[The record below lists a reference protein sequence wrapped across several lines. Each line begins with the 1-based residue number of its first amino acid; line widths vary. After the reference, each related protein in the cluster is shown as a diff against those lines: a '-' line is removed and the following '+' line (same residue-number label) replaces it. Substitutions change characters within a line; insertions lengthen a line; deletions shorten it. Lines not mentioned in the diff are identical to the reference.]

1 MSSSCTAILVLALLA
16 LAPAGARA
24 EEPTLYVGDSL
35 GVGTVGQLR
44 STTLGDALDEDT
56 RIGRGSTEGLAV
68 LRSRLRPRHEV
79 VVFDLGT
86 NDGSADLLARNL
98 RRARGLTGDRRLIV
112 FTLNKP
118 GAQPFNSAIKAF
130 ARARENVFLIDWHST
145 ASSRHLLGGDGIH
158 ASSSGYR
165 CRAGLVASLIRA
177 VPQARWASART
188 PSER

>member
-1 MSSSCTAILVLALLA
+1 MSSSRAAILVLALLA

-44 STTLGDALDEDT
+44 STTVGDALDEDT

-68 LRSRLRPRHEV
+68 LRSRLRPRHKA

-86 NDGSADLLARNL
+86 NDGSADLLAHNL
-98 RRARGLTGDRRLIV
+98 RRARRLTGDRRLIV

-118 GAQPFNSAIKAF
+118 GVQPFNSAIRAF
-130 ARARENVFLIDWHST
+130 ARATENVFLIDWHST
-145 ASSRHLLGGDGIH
+145 ASSRHLLAGDGIH
-158 ASSSGYR
+158 ASPSGYTR
-165 CRAGLVASLIRA
+165 RAGLVASLIRA
-177 VPQARWASART
+177 ARQARWASART
-188 PSER
+188 LSGR